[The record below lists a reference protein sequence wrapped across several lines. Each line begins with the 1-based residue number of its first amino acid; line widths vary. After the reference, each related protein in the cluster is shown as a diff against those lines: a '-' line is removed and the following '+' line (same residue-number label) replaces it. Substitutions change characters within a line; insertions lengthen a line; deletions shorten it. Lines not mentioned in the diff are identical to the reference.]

1 MKKIIFISLLIVL
14 TLSSCMRDEIFEPIV
29 NEVPESLQIAAIQGI
44 KLEST
49 IVTEEVKMNAKL
61 PYDGVYRIK
70 IRDIGRNLVSQEEI
84 TAKAGDNLLK
94 VYVSS
99 LPKDGYTI
107 ELVNSSNEILGLTTF
122 IVN

>member
-14 TLSSCMRDEIFEPIV
+14 TLSSCMKDEIFEPIV
-29 NEVPESLQIAAIQGI
+29 NEVPKSLEIAAIQGI